1 MPPRPTVPMP
11 RSPLPPRST
20 RRSLAAPLVALLVL
34 LALAAAPARAAAQR
48 PGAIAGRV
56 TDDAGAPVAA
66 ATISLASADS
76 SIARLDVTG
85 VDGRFRIGLLPPG
98 RYQVTIR
105 RLGFRPLVRAGVVVR
120 PGEAT
125 TLALRAD
132 RAAATLDAVVIGAAP
147 NELRRDDTRSG
158 MTVDEIELAALPVGY
173 DINSIVAF
181 TPGARPDQLWGGAT
195 EQANSYVVDGVAL
208 NHPGLGGALV
218 ALNPSWLQE
227 LEVTGLGAG
236 AAYGNFQGG
245 LVRAVTKRGSN
256 TRAGWLRA
264 SGETRALN
272 GTNVG
277 VSEVASEL
285 TARRDVE
292 GELRGPIVRD
302 RLFYYASVQ
311 ALQRESR
318 ALDHL
323 HGPLTERAF
332 LAHRGEH
339 REQKLFGKL
348 TWQASP
354 RDEVEFAVARLHV
367 AAERHAQTGFESAD
381 AGLRLRAP
389 TTLANLGWR
398 RTLGSAAQLDVRLA
412 HARSEER
419 RDPYGGADLPG
430 VLAREIGG
438 DRAFQNAAFRTMTA
452 PRSTV
457 LAAQLDGSLRAAG
470 ARHFLSTGVDL
481 SAARHRRTQLRNGGM
496 TWRPSIGSPTDYPE
510 GPAGW
515 YGPTGI
521 VPLNFGGE
529 VRLDASLTNGAA
541 YVEDRIEFGPR
552 LSLVAGARQGW
563 WRGALRPASG
573 APRIDAVRDAA
584 LEPRLGVIVDPAGKG
599 NTVARL
605 HWGRYHQSL
614 FAQFFDRVQGAG
626 VFTNEQLWYHY
637 GTIADTRRGFTPAE
651 RDSLA
656 AAGRLVLMQEQVL
669 NEEGTVS
676 GYRQPWMDQFVASVA
691 QRFGARWSAEVTY
704 VNRRNRG
711 LVALVDRNL
720 ATNYSRVENV
730 RVVNRFDQPIL
741 DADGRPLVLREVYL
755 PNNSLAFGVR
765 QASTTPGMPPVPN
778 FRASDLPRL
787 TWDPD
792 YAITAAPGAQ
802 RDFESGQL
810 RVTGR
815 LPLATITGSIAF
827 SRLVGNV
834 YSVTGYDDPAGR
846 GAGPWVHPN
855 EAIDAFGRLPDVNEM
870 EAKLRVSGG
879 LPWKVRGGAF
889 LTAVTG
895 ERYSATYTHD
905 PFLYD
910 LAVRD
915 PLTSPDTVRF
925 APVIVAPLAGQRVF
939 LEPRG
944 SRIYPT
950 RFLLDLH
957 LERSVP
963 LVRSEL
969 VVLMDAFNV
978 LGDDGITEA
987 NTTVDALTD
996 PNASGPF
1003 GSARERTPPRTI
1015 RLGVAVRF

>member
-1 MPPRPTVPMP
+1 MPALPPVPMP
-11 RSPLPPRST
+11 RP
-20 RRSLAAPLVALLVL
+20 
-34 LALAAAPARAAAQR
+34 APARNRLTRRCATVLAILALVTAGRVDAQR

-56 TDDAGAPVAA
+56 TDDAGAPVPA
-66 ATISLASADS
+66 ATIALASADS
-76 SIARLDVTG
+76 AITRLDLTG
-85 VDGRFRIGLLPPG
+85 ADGRFRIGLLPPG
-98 RYQVTIR
+98 RYQLTMR

-125 TLALRAD
+125 AVELRAD
-132 RAAATLDAVVIGAAP
+132 RAATTLDAIVIGAAP

-173 DINSIVAF
+173 DVNSIVAF

-208 NHPGLGGALV
+208 NHPGLGGALLP
-218 ALNPSWLQE
+218 LNPSWLQE

-236 AAYGNFQGG
+236 AQFGNFQGG

-277 VSEVASEL
+277 VSETASEL

-302 RLFYYASVQ
+302 RLFYYASAQ

-323 HGPLTERAF
+323 HGPLTDRAF

-339 REQKLFGKL
+339 REQKLFAKL
-348 TWQASP
+348 TWQATP
-354 RDEVEFAVARLHV
+354 HDEVELSAARV
-367 AAERHAQTGFESAD
+367 SVSAEQYGQTGFESAD

-398 RTLGSAAQLDVRLA
+398 RTLGSSASLDVRVA

-419 RDPYGGADLPG
+419 RDPYAGPDVPG
-430 VLAREIGG
+430 VVAREIGG
-438 DRAFQNAAFRTMTA
+438 DRAFQNAAFRSVAA

-457 LAAQLDGSLRAAG
+457 LAAQLDGSLTLAG
-470 ARHFLSTGVDL
+470 ARHFLSGGVDL

-496 TWRPSIGSPTDYPE
+496 TWRPSIGSPPEYPQE
-510 GPAGW
+510 PPGW
-515 YGPTGI
+515 YGTAGI
-521 VPLNFGGE
+521 VPLNVGGE
-529 VRLDASLTNGAA
+529 VRLDADLTNGAA
-541 YVEDRIEFGPR
+541 FVEDRVEFGPR

-573 APRIDAVRDAA
+573 AARIEAVRDAA
-584 LEPRLGVIVDPAGKG
+584 LEPRLGLIVDPAGRG

-605 HWGRYHQSL
+605 HWGRYHQYL

-626 VFTNEQLWYHY
+626 VFTNEQLWYYY
-637 GTIADTRRGFTPAE
+637 GTVADARRGFSAAT

-656 AAGRLVLMQEQVL
+656 AAGTLRLVQEQVL
-669 NEEGTVS
+669 NEEGKVS

-691 QRFGARWSAEVTY
+691 QRLGTRWSAEVTY
-704 VNRRNRG
+704 INRRNRG

-720 ATNYSRVENV
+720 ATNYTRVENV
-730 RVVNRFDQPIL
+730 LVVDRFDRPIL
-741 DADGRPLVLREVYL
+741 DADGRPLMLREVYL
-755 PNNSLAFGVR
+755 PNNSLALGV
-765 QASTTPGMPPVPN
+765 QTAAATPGHPPVPN
-778 FRASDLPRL
+778 FRTGDLARL

-802 RDFESGQL
+802 RDFESAQL

-815 LPLATITGSIAF
+815 LPLATITGSLAF

-879 LPWKVRGGAF
+879 LPWKLRGGAF
-889 LTAVTG
+889 FTAVTG

-905 PFLYD
+905 AFVYD

-925 APVIVAPLAGQRVF
+925 APVIVAPLVGQRVF

-950 RFLLDLH
+950 RLLLDLH

-969 VVLMDAFNV
+969 VVLADAFNV
-978 LGDDGITEA
+978 LGESGVIEA

-1003 GSARERTPPRTI
+1003 GSAREGTPPRTV
-1015 RLGVAVRF
+1015 RLGVALRF